1 MRYFLKTIV
10 SHARKSPCFSIVNIL
25 GLSIGLA
32 ASFFIYCY
40 IDFEYSYD
48 RFHPRADRIYRLVC
62 DVRPDGAALSRVTR
76 SALTA
81 APMGPMLHANFPQIE
96 SVVRFSRGNLL
107 VRRGTSKFQEKGTV
121 VVDSDFLKVFN
132 FPLLSGDPA
141 TACTTPQSVILTAST
156 AHKYF
161 GSANPLGQTLYL
173 SLHAWPAKVTG
184 VLKDLPE
191 NSQIK
196 ADLFFTADF
205 AADSADWSHLTY
217 LTYLLMKPGADLR
230 RLHDIPAIKRDDNQ
244 YALSLEPLTSVHLHS
259 DRPGGFES
267 GNIDNVRLL
276 SCIAVFILLIVTFN
290 FVSLSTVQA
299 ISRVRTIGIHQ
310 LLGASRARLIK
321 QIMGEALLL
330 SLLALLLALL
340 TARMLFPVFNQLT
353 GKIISTG
360 LFHDLHRIIWLLAG
374 SIIVGIAAGLYP
386 ALSLSAFSP
395 VEALKESFK
404 PGSTSSLLRRSMVA
418 AQFMLAF
425 ILILGTL
432 VIYRQLH
439 YMRNSDLGFTPS
451 QLLVIDTRTDP
462 AGHTFRETIAHL
474 PAVISAS
481 FSSDIPGANAGLP
494 LPLTLEEADGRM
506 INTRWTGCSV
516 DFDYFSTFDIR
527 MAAGRPFLR
536 SLATDTLQSV
546 IVNETAARSLGY
558 PSAVAIIGRRC
569 IRNGSPASVNGSPAR
584 VIGVVKDFHTRS
596 LREPITPLILWI
608 QPQDHDE
615 YLSIRLS
622 THNLPATLTVLSQ
635 QYAAAMPYR
644 PFEYFFADEY
654 FANLYHS
661 ETVFGR
667 VFGLFALLAVVLSCI
682 GMLGFAAYDLTLRQK
697 EIGIRKLLGAS
708 VPSILRLLFADF
720 LRPILLALLL
730 GAPLAWMLI
739 QLWLRQYAY
748 RIHPDAGLF
757 LFTAGILV
765 ASVTGT
771 ISYHATIC
779 ALRSPLKVIRKI

>member
-1 MRYFLKTIV
+1 MRYFLKTMD
-10 SHARKSPCFSIVNIL
+10 SHPRKNSYFSIVNVL

-48 RFHPRADRIYRLVC
+48 RFHPKADRIYRLVC
-62 DVRPDGAALSRVTR
+62 DVRPDGGSVSRLTR
-76 SALTA
+76 GALTA

-96 SVVRFSRGNLL
+96 SVVRFSKGNLL
-107 VRRGTSKFQEKGTV
+107 VRRGTTKFQEKRTV

-141 TACTTPQSVILTAST
+141 TACTIPQSVILTAST
-156 AHKYF
+156 ARKYF
-161 GSANPLGQTLYL
+161 GSADPLGQTLYL
-173 SLHAWPAKVTG
+173 SLHAWPARVTG

-230 RLHDIPAIKRDDNQ
+230 PLQSIPEIKHGDNQ
-244 YALSLEPLTSVHLHS
+244 YAMSLEPLTSVHLHS

-267 GNIDNVRLL
+267 GNINNVRTL

-290 FVSLSTVQA
+290 FINLSTVQA
-299 ISRVRTIGIHQ
+299 ISRIRTTGIHQ

-330 SLLALLLALL
+330 SLLAFLLALL
-340 TARMLFPVFNQLT
+340 TARILFPVFNQLA
-353 GKIISTG
+353 GKTIVAG

-374 SIIVGIAAGLYP
+374 SIFLGVAAGIYP
-386 ALSLSAFSP
+386 ALSLSGYSP

-404 PGSTSSLLRRSMVA
+404 PGSASSLLRRSMVA

-425 ILILGTL
+425 VLILGTL

-439 YMRNSDLGFTPS
+439 YMRSADLGFTHS

-462 AGHTFRETIAHL
+462 AGHAFRERIAHQ

-481 FSSDIPGANAGLP
+481 FSSDIPGADAGIP
-494 LPLTLEEADGRM
+494 VPLTMEEAGGRL
-506 INTRWTGCSV
+506 INTRWEACSV
-516 DFDYFSTFDIR
+516 DFDYFRTFDIR
-527 MAAGRPFLR
+527 MAAGRSFLR

-558 PSAVAIIGRRC
+558 PSAAAILGRRC
-569 IRNGSPASVNGSPAR
+569 IRNGSPAR
-584 VIGVVKDFHTRS
+584 VIGVVNDFHTRS
-596 LREPITPLILWI
+596 LREPITPLILWL

-622 THNLPATLTVLSQ
+622 THNLPATLSMLSQ

-644 PFEYFFADEY
+644 PFDYFFADDY

-661 ETVFGR
+661 EAVFGR
-667 VFGLFALLAVVLSCI
+667 IFGIFALLAIVLSCI

-708 VPSILRLLFADF
+708 VPSILRLLFSDF
-720 LRPILLALLL
+720 LRPILLALLV
-730 GAPLAWMLI
+730 GAPLAWVLI
-739 QLWLRQYAY
+739 QAWLHHYAY
-748 RIHPDAGLF
+748 RIHPGAGLF
-757 LFTAGILV
+757 LFSAGILV
-765 ASVTGT
+765 ASVIGT
-771 ISYHATIC
+771 ISHHAILC
-779 ALRSPLKVIRKI
+779 ALRSPLKVIRKT